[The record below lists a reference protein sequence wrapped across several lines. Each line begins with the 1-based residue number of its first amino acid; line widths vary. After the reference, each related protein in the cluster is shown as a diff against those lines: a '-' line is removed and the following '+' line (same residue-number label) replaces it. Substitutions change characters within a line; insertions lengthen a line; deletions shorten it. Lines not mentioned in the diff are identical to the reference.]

1 MGLRISTNTGYL
13 QLLRGLRSNQYT
25 LAKLQQQGS
34 SGLRVLTPS
43 DDPTALGRAVLLRQR
58 AAEGLGTVSGLS
70 TGLTEVDLAASTLQE
85 GVGLLAEARAL
96 ALQGMNG
103 TLSAQ
108 DRESVAAQIE
118 LIRTQLLEVANHK
131 LEDRFLFGGTSTQST
146 PFESVDLAGL
156 KRALY
161 RGDSGVQHVR
171 IGSQGTVAVNAPG
184 DAVFAAYAHSGV
196 SLHGDTGLALGSEA
210 SQGSGIEKL
219 ELRHD
224 SSELGAPLTSG
235 IALVDG
241 GANDTLLG
249 VNALVIDATARTI
262 RLGDGAVIALPPP
275 GDPALA
281 NVQVEN
287 ELGGLA
293 QLDLSGWDGLDLD
306 GTLTGN
312 GSISIDGSTWVPLDF
327 TQANANLAHEA
338 TGTVL
343 RLDLTQLRRAG
354 SETAVFSG
362 AVNAFDALQG
372 MVDLLRSGEEL
383 TDAARLEQLGEMLGE
398 LDRNSANVLGATG
411 RLGLTSARMDDSRTR
426 LLDGDVRLRSLIAD
440 QIDADYTEVAT
451 ELAQT
456 QLALQTV
463 LSAGARIMQTNLLN
477 FLR

>member
-13 QLLRGLRSNQYT
+13 QLLRGLRTNQYT
-25 LAKLQQQGS
+25 LAKLQQQGA
-34 SGLRVLTPS
+34 SGLRVLSPS
-43 DDPTALGRAVLLRQR
+43 DDPAALGRAVLLRQR
-58 AAEGLGTVSGLS
+58 SAEGLGTVAGLS

-85 GVGLLAEARAL
+85 GVGLMAEARAL

-108 DRESVAAQIE
+108 DRESVAAQLE
-118 LIRTQLLEVANHK
+118 MIRTQLLEVANHK
-131 LEDRFLFGGTSTQST
+131 LEDRYLFGGTSTQHA
-146 PFESVDLAGL
+146 PYESAQIAGL
-156 KRALY
+156 TRALY

-184 DAVFAAYAHSGV
+184 DAVFSAYAHSGV
-196 SLHGDTGLALGSEA
+196 QLHGDTGLALGSDA
-210 SQGSGIEKL
+210 SQGSGIEQL

-224 SSELGAPLTSG
+224 SSALDAPSASG
-235 IALVDG
+235 LALVDG
-241 GANDTLLG
+241 GAHDTLLG
-249 VNALVIDATARTI
+249 VHALVIDATARTI
-262 RLGDGAVIALPPP
+262 QLGNGPAIALPPP

-293 QLDLSGWDGLDLD
+293 QLDLSAWDGLDLN

-312 GSISIDGSTWVPLDF
+312 GSISIDGSSWQTLDF
-327 TQANANLAHEA
+327 TQTNASIAHAA
-338 TGTVL
+338 TGSVL
-343 RLDLTQLRRAG
+343 RLDLTQLQRAG
-354 SETAVFSG
+354 TEKAVFGG
-362 AVNAFDALQG
+362 AVNSFDALQG

-398 LDRNSANVLGATG
+398 LDRNSANVLSATG

-440 QIDADYTEVAT
+440 QIDADYTEIAT
-451 ELAQT
+451 DLAQT